1 MNEWLFSLPWGSVGF
16 YGCTTLT
23 VHFGW
28 RLVTGKMEKGANP
41 DLEALMSIISFI
53 GMCFFGMSHKA

>member
-1 MNEWLFSLPWGSVGF
+1 MGF

-53 GMCFFGMSHKA
+53 GMCFFGMSHTD